1 MRIFKPISSSVKIYL
16 NNAETANVFT
26 KGRKN
31 KIMKKIVNT
40 DKIASTAIYSSR
52 KMILIIMNKMIV
64 KKD

>member
-1 MRIFKPISSSVKIYL
+1 MKIYL
-16 NNAETANVFT
+16 NNAEIANVFT

-40 DKIASTAIYSSR
+40 DKIASTAIFSSR